1 MSWKVSQAD
10 GILKDCIEKLRKEK
24 LNEDNLILLCEDIEY
39 ARRLIKSSTE
49 ENYSYGI

>member
-10 GILKDCIEKLRKEK
+10 GVLKDCIDRLRKEG
-24 LNEDNLILLCEDIEY
+24 LNHVDVTLLCEDIEY

-49 ENYSYGI
+49 ENYSYGV